1 MPLKVSEVANG
12 QTVVKTSTVVVTQV
26 SLVQAEAA
34 AAKEAMTANFVNCI
48 LTDLGDIKIYLKSNR
63 VMRLMKR
70 CWKAI

>member
-1 MPLKVSEVANG
+1 VANG

-48 LTDLGDIKIYLKSNR
+48 LTDLGGIKIYLK
-63 VMRLMKR
+63 V
-70 CWKAI
+70 IEG